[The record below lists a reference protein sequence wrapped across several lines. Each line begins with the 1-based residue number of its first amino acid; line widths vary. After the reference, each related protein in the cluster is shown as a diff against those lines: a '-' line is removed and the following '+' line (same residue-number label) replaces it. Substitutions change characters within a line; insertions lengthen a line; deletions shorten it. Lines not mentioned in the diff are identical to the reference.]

1 MNWILAVLVV
11 LAAIA
16 LFYGLYERGLL
27 VYNAKTA
34 LLYVGTGPLGRT
46 KNSVEARFSSCNGTT
61 RRVIC
66 LEEGKTYRFTLS
78 ASITKGT
85 VGVAVQGRGRGPLL
99 TLTQEAPAASLRAE
113 EGRRYRVVTK
123 FVHADGEYTLRWD
136 AV

>member
-1 MNWILAVLVV
+1 MDWILAVLVV

-34 LLYVGTGPLGRT
+34 LLYVGPLGRT

-85 VGVAVQGRGRGPLL
+85 VCVAVQDRGREPLL

-113 EGRRYRVVTK
+113 AGRRYRVVTK